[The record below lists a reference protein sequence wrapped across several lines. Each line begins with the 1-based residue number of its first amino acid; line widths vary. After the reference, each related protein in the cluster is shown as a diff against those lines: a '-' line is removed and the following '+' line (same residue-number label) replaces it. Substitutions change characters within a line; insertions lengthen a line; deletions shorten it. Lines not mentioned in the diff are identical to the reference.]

1 MKLFLLSLQISNQLM
16 SHKFLYEY
24 EFNELSKTKMEG
36 KMVAVSDQGDIVVSI
51 KDNTIYFWEI
61 KEEAI
66 KAFYVTAKFTPLKN
80 NIYE

>member
-1 MKLFLLSLQISNQLM
+1 MCKVFLQYHSVCSTCTVRHMYSDIVLICQDSN
-16 SHKFLYEY
+16 
-24 EFNELSKTKMEG
+24 
-36 KMVAVSDQGDIVVSI
+36 QGDIVVSI